1 MHSSGFNPHPKT
13 QFSSALSLGVESNC
27 ELLEFFTTVKYDENE
42 LISILKKHEH
52 KDIPI
57 SKLKRLI
64 MLKKY
69 HLLKILISIVYSLN
83 YTEKE
88 YFIFKYKRKNTIIF
102 FLKITSFLS
111 NKKNKQISGIYNDF
125 IELKNLDNLKLLVK
139 LNITKNIP
147 NIFQICKHF
156 LSNANCSIK
165 KEKIYS
171 KKDNLN
177 ELYDSIFSL

>member
-1 MHSSGFNPHPKT
+1 M

-57 SKLKRLI
+57 NKLKKIDNAKKVSLI
-64 MLKKY
+64 EN
-69 HLLKILISIVYSLN
+69 INSIVYSLN

-88 YFIFKYKRKNTIIF
+88 YLYIREKYDYFFKNKIP
-102 FLKITSFLS
+102 FLL

-147 NIFQICKHF
+147 NIFQICKDLF
-156 LSNANCSIK
+156 NANCSIK

-171 KKDNLN
+171 KKDNSEI
-177 ELYDSIFSL
+177 ELYDRIF